1 MSPSRTPDPDP
12 DLVMYITRVD
22 ADMEYVIRIRRPH
35 LTVKYRV
42 TAMMGGEGS
51 VRAAGEQEKVT
62 KWIDPPLQIREREIG
77 PIRTEVT
84 ERVLIFQRPK
94 RTRNVLKFD

>member
-1 MSPSRTPDPDP
+1 
-12 DLVMYITRVD
+12 
-22 ADMEYVIRIRRPH
+22 
-35 LTVKYRV
+35 
-42 TAMMGGEGS
+42 MMGGEGS

-84 ERVLIFQRPK
+84 ERVLILGSGERERERARPA
-94 RTRNVLKFD
+94 TF